1 MKTTGNKILDAT
13 IRSLQ
18 KSLGNPDIF
27 SLGPGFERA
36 TPLTT
41 SSTTLDAAIGLGGI
55 PVGRVIEIFGPE
67 SSGKT
72 SLALLILAQWFAN
85 RESLGQANRRAV
97 WIDAEHATGND
108 MLKGFGIDADEVIWM
123 KPKTSEQALNSIET
137 LVGTGEIGLIVID
150 SVDALQTEDEIKRE
164 IGEESMG
171 GGGLPKHL
179 SKHLR
184 EVSKMAFDTNTTLI
198 YLNQTRASMAMHG
211 SPITTPGGNGLK
223 FYSSLR
229 LQTMPRQDST
239 TKGAFLMRVKIIK
252 NKCAP
257 PRKDPVE
264 IDFLYAKG
272 PEPYADI
279 IMAAKEAGVI
289 RFAGPSSKVKWYD
302 ADSEEALASGGA
314 AGIKALLRAEPALFD
329 RLRKSVFQAGGS
341 SDVSNS
347 DPEPD
352 ITEDES
358 DLDP

>member
-1 MKTTGNKILDAT
+1 MKSTGNKLLDAT

-18 KSLGNPDIF
+18 KQLNNPEIF
-27 SLGPGFERA
+27 SNGPGFERA

-55 PVGRVIEIFGPE
+55 PIGRVIEIFGPE

-72 SLALLILAQWFAN
+72 SLAMTLLKQWFEN
-85 RESLGQANRRAV
+85 RDALGQTDRKPLWV
-97 WIDAEHATGND
+97 DAEHATGND
-108 MLKGFGIDADEVIWM
+108 MLKGFGIDPDEVIWM

-137 LVGTGEIGLIVID
+137 LVGTGQIGIVIVD
-150 SVDALQTEDEIKRE
+150 SIDALQTEDEIKRE

-184 EVSKMAFDTNTTLI
+184 EVSKTAFDTNTTMI
-198 YLNQTRASMAMHG
+198 YLNQIRASMQMHG

-229 LQTMPRQDST
+229 LQTMPRQDSP

-272 PEPYADI
+272 PEPFADVI
-279 IMAAKEAGVI
+279 TAAKEAGVI
-289 RFAGPSSKVKWYD
+289 RFAGPTSKVKWYD
-302 ADSEEALASGGA
+302 ADTEETLATGGA
-314 AGIKALLRAEPALFD
+314 AGIKALLRDDPALYE
-329 RLRKSVFQAGGS
+329 RLRKSVFSAGGTIDS
-341 SDVSNS
+341 ATASD
-347 DPEPD
+347 
-352 ITEDES
+352 TEDELG
-358 DLDP
+358 DDQLDP